1 MSMLV
6 FRKSIVLPLALM
18 VPLAAGACRRAEQ
31 QATATTG
38 TPASG
43 TAATATSGTD
53 VPEAPPV
60 VDTVI
65 AFETAKV
72 VTRTTIGSGAGA
84 DGMVMT
90 SQNRFKPGE
99 PIRLS
104 MWLKDSPPALTTRAV
119 WYDAKE
125 KVVHEEQKAMNGGTK
140 VTFEYKGKRL
150 TPGKYIVVGYWGGN
164 IVAEHPFTVY
174 RQ

>member
-6 FRKSIVLPLALM
+6 FSRSVVLPLALV
-18 VPLAAGACRRAEQ
+18 VPLVSMACRRAEQ
-31 QATATTG
+31 QATTTTAASKTSPAT
-38 TPASG
+38 ASG
-43 TAATATSGTD
+43 GPDA
-53 VPEAPPV
+53 VPDAPPA

-72 VTRTTIGSGAGA
+72 VSRTTIGSGTGD
-84 DGMVMT
+84 DGMVMVT
-90 SQNRFKPGE
+90 KNRFKPGD

-104 MWLKDSPPALTTRAV
+104 MWLKESPPALQTRAV
-119 WYDAKE
+119 WLDSKE
-125 KVVHEEQKAMNGGTK
+125 KVLHEQQQPMNGGTK

-150 TPGKYIVVGYWGGN
+150 TPGKYQVIGYWGGN

-174 RQ
+174 SK